1 MRLAP
6 GRRPKASSERTRVR
20 LGRTA
25 AAHYGDLG
33 TERQSGLS
41 GFLVSLDPRQRTNA
55 RPMWPVRLRA
65 AGLRKRTKA
74 ALPGR
79 KRGNAVVI
87 WSLNL
92 LGIFLHSILRHAVVG
107 FRHAFLRLV
116 LLLHCLGIC
125 VRRVVGLRGLLSSR
139 AGDLGGGNRYAS
151 HKSRTAYRAGS
162 GNLNRAISGVS
173 A

>member
-1 MRLAP
+1 
-6 GRRPKASSERTRVR
+6 
-20 LGRTA
+20 
-25 AAHYGDLG
+25 
-33 TERQSGLS
+33 
-41 GFLVSLDPRQRTNA
+41 
-55 RPMWPVRLRA
+55 MWPVRLRA

-125 VRRVVGLRGLLSSR
+125 VYRVVGFVASCPAGLVVWAEATDTFAQNPSAKKLGLEVAGVTMLSVDESKVGSPVCLVSVNTNHGHSLRYRFRFSAEGT
-139 AGDLGGGNRYAS
+139 AS
-151 HKSRTAYRAGS
+151 ADM
-162 GNLNRAISGVS
+162 VP
-173 A
+173 

>member
-1 MRLAP
+1 
-6 GRRPKASSERTRVR
+6 
-20 LGRTA
+20 
-25 AAHYGDLG
+25 
-33 TERQSGLS
+33 
-41 GFLVSLDPRQRTNA
+41 
-55 RPMWPVRLRA
+55 MWPVRLRA

-92 LGIFLHSILRHAVVG
+92 LGIFLHSIHRHAVVG

-125 VRRVVGLRGLLSSR
+125 VHRVVGFRGLGPAGPVVWAEATDMLPTRAAQHTATMKLRILISR
-139 AGDLGGGNRYAS
+139 LY
-151 HKSRTAYRAGS
+151 
-162 GNLNRAISGVS
+162 
-173 A
+173 